1 MTVPGQFDVEAAWY
15 GLPPDLRDRIGI
27 IAVDIVF
34 QGFVYGDA
42 FVVFGRPAGMPVGD
56 EVAQGAA
63 CEAKTRRLNELTRVI
78 EAALPDLFAPTIGT
92 PVRSDN
98 PGPRP

>member
-1 MTVPGQFDVEAAWY
+1 MTVPGQLDVEAAWF

-27 IAVDIVF
+27 IAVDMVF

-42 FVVFGRPAGMPVGD
+42 YVAIGQPEDMPVRD
-56 EVAQGAA
+56 KAARDAA
-63 CEAKTRRLNELTRVI
+63 CAAENRRLNELTRVV
-78 EAALPDLFAPTIGT
+78 EDALPSLFGATGENPAW
-92 PVRSDN
+92 SEN